1 MFCGSP
7 STVATLPPFF
17 STNDASSV
25 TIKYSQLST
34 WSKLASSIVAHIR
47 KNVLGRGGEVAYK
60 TITFQSTSISD
71 NSTIN
76 NNNENLDDDEAA
88 LLSLIGGKK

>member
-1 MFCGSP
+1 M
-7 STVATLPPFF
+7 
-17 STNDASSV
+17 
-25 TIKYSQLST
+25 
-34 WSKLASSIVAHIR
+34 
-47 KNVLGRGGEVAYK
+47 GRGGEVAYK

-88 LLSLIGGKK
+88 LLSLIGGKKWSKAQLIRQKEKTQKDQEGYWKRVFYFFII